1 VLVAKRRIFFE
12 GFVDDARE
20 LGRKS
25 GIEPDGSDRRMIED
39 AIENFSRA
47 VAAKCGAASRH
58 LIENNT
64 EAEEIAA
71 SVKLT
76 AACLFGRHVGDGAES
91 SSGAGEMG
99 FIDCV
104 VVVLRAAG
112 GCFARDGRFA
122 GKGLSETKIEN
133 FCLSTRSDEEVGRL
147 DVAMNDALQVSGVKR
162 VSSLNSE
169 GQSFVERKRLTGDGV
184 LEGLAVQKFH
194 DDERMAVF
202 FADFINGADVR
213 VIESGGG
220 LRFALET
227 FE

>member
-1 VLVAKRRIFFE
+1 MLVTKRRIFFE

-47 VAAKCGAASRH
+47 VAAKRGAASSH
-58 LIENNT
+58 FIENNT

-71 SVKLT
+71 SVKFT
-76 AACLFGRHVGDGAES
+76 AASLFGRHIGDGAES
-91 SSGAGEMG
+91 GSGAGEMG
-99 FIDCV
+99 FIDGV
-104 VVVLRAAG
+104 VAVQRGAG
-112 GCFARDGRFA
+112 GCFARDGRFG
-122 GKGLSETKIEN
+122 GKSLRETKIEN
-133 FCLSTRSDEEVGRL
+133 FCLSTRSDEEVRGF
-147 DVAMNDALQVSGVKR
+147 DVAMNDAFQVSGVKR
-162 VSSLNSE
+162 VSSLNGE
-169 GQSFVERKRLTGDGV
+169 GKRFVKRKRLAGDGV
-184 LEGLAVQKFH
+184 LEGLAIQKFH
-194 DDERMAVF
+194 DDEWVAVF
-202 FADFINGADVR
+202 FTDFINGADVR